1 MTILILKVLFIYL
14 GQAFYMYSN
23 TSTRIYSFSDEAT
36 ADYDIYGNENTTHQE
51 QYTVYI
57 KFKQFNLEV
66 PEHYKIFRAGWIQ
79 FNKAYKTDF
88 KEFKHNLYIDNRLV
102 YLPYL
107 EDMQLDQFD
116 DAPDRWSS
124 DGAKILWDDFY
135 WAGTNNDAYY
145 FRINAKGRTIQNE
158 LKFKTYGK
166 RVRILGTSFEVKV
179 KYPQRNRFNTGF
191 KRGN

>member
-1 MTILILKVLFIYL
+1 
-14 GQAFYMYSN
+14 MYSN
-23 TSTRIYSFSDEAT
+23 TSTRLYKFSEDAV
-36 ADYDIYGNENTTHQE
+36 ADYDIYGTNTATHME

-57 KFKQFNLEV
+57 KFKNFNLEA

-79 FNKAYKTDF
+79 FNKAFRTDF
-88 KEFKHNLYIDNRLV
+88 KEFKHNLYIDNRFT

-116 DAPDRWSS
+116 NAPEKWSS
-124 DGAKILWDDFY
+124 DGADILWDDFY
-135 WAGTNNDAYY
+135 WAGKENNAYY

-158 LKFKTYGK
+158 LKFKTYGRK
-166 RVRILGTSFEVKV
+166 VRILGTSLEVKL
-179 KYPQRNRFNTGF
+179 KYPQRNNFNTGF